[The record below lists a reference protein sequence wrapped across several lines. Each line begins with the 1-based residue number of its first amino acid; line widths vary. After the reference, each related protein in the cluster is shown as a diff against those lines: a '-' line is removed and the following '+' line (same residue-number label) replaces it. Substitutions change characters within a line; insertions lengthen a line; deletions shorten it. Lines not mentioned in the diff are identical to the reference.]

1 MTTEVDVVVAGGGV
15 AGSTAAAAF
24 AALGWSVLVVE
35 PGQHDERR
43 LAGELIHPVGV
54 AGLATLGLLSPAFAS
69 AARLDGFVVFPEASL
84 SGCIQLPYQRV
95 GTEPPV
101 ALALDHATICHS
113 LLATV
118 SALPGITVARGW
130 RVTGLADTAAQP
142 IVQMR
147 KAGAIDR
154 VRCRLVV
161 AADGASSPVRS
172 YAGVTHRRTRTAV
185 LTGYLV
191 DRDALPLPA
200 HGHIF
205 TAAGGPVL
213 AYAIDNERAR
223 VLFNRPLSH
232 RGALVDTAVNTA
244 GLTARL
250 RARVE
255 TAEAA
260 GTRRR
265 FVSSDVAVAAVARD
279 HVALVGDAAGTCHP
293 ISASGMTMG
302 IDDAMRLARALGD
315 CDGDVAAGLA
325 RYAAERRSR
334 QRARILLAAF
344 LHDSLGGIGP
354 EMGMLRAAMHHYWSG
369 SPRARTASMALLAM
383 DDVHSG
389 SILLEFLRILAC
401 GFLASR
407 NRPLDL
413 LRDAVLTARLSRPM
427 MLHLLGA
434 MRVQ

>member
-1 MTTEVDVVVAGGGV
+1 MTMEVDVVVAGGGV
-15 AGSTAAAAF
+15 AGSAAAAAF
-24 AALGWSVLVVE
+24 ATLGWSVLVVE

-43 LAGELIHPVGV
+43 LAGELIHPAGV
-54 AGLATLGLLSPAFAS
+54 AGLARLSLLSRAFAP
-69 AARLDGFVVFPEASL
+69 AARLDGFVVFPEAGL
-84 SGCIQLPYQRV
+84 SGCIQLPYQRR
-95 GTEPPV
+95 GSEPAV
-101 ALALDHATICHS
+101 ALALDHATICRS

-142 IVQMR
+142 IVRMR
-147 KAGAIDR
+147 RAGVTET

-172 YAGVTHRRTRTAV
+172 YAGIEHRRTRTAV

-232 RGALVDTAVNTA
+232 RGALVDAAVNTA

-250 RARVE
+250 RASVE
-255 TAEAA
+255 MAMAA
-260 GTRRR
+260 GTRHR
-265 FVSSDVAVAAVARD
+265 FVSSDVAVAAVAHN

-302 IDDAMRLARALGD
+302 IDDALRLAQALHD
-315 CDGDVAAGLA
+315 RDGDVTAGLA

-344 LHDSLGGIGP
+344 LHDALGGTGP
-354 EMGMLRAAMHHYWSG
+354 EMGMLRAAMHRYWSG
-369 SPRARTASMALLAM
+369 SARARAASMALLAM
-383 DDVHSG
+383 DDLHTG

-401 GFLASR
+401 GFPVSR
-407 NRPLDL
+407 NRPRHL

>member
-1 MTTEVDVVVAGGGV
+1 VTMEVDVVVAGGGV
-15 AGSTAAAAF
+15 AGSAAAAAL

-43 LAGELIHPVGV
+43 LAGELIHPAGV
-54 AGLATLGLLSPAFAS
+54 AGLAKLGLLSPAFTS
-69 AARLDGFVVFPEASL
+69 AARLDGFVVFPEASV
-84 SGCIQLPYQRV
+84 SGCIQLPYQRH
-95 GTEPPV
+95 GPEPTA
-101 ALALDHATICHS
+101 ALALNHATICHS

-130 RVTGLADTAAQP
+130 RVTGLADTATQP

-147 KAGAIDR
+147 RGTVTDT
-154 VRCRLVV
+154 VRCRLIV
-161 AADGASSPVRS
+161 AADGASSPVRG
-172 YAGVTHRRTRTAV
+172 YAGIGYQRTRTAV

-213 AYAIDNERAR
+213 AYAIDHERAR

-232 RGALVDTAVNTA
+232 RGAFVDTAVNTG

-260 GTRRR
+260 RTRRR
-265 FVSSDVAVAAVARD
+265 FVSSDVAVATVARD
-279 HVALVGDAAGTCHP
+279 HVVLVGDAAGTCHP

-302 IDDAMRLARALGD
+302 IDDAMRLAAALRD
-315 CDGDVAAGLA
+315 CDGNVVAGLA

-344 LHDSLGGIGP
+344 LHDALGGTGP
-354 EMGMLRAAMHHYWSG
+354 EMGMLRAAMHRYWSG
-369 SPRARTASMALLAM
+369 SARARAASMALLAM
-383 DDVHSG
+383 DDLHTG

-401 GFLASR
+401 GLFGLR
-407 NRPLDL
+407 DRPLHL

>member
-1 MTTEVDVVVAGGGV
+1 VTMEVDVVVAGGGV
-15 AGSTAAAAF
+15 AGSAAAAAL

-43 LAGELIHPVGV
+43 LAGELIHPAGV
-54 AGLATLGLLSPAFAS
+54 ASLARLGLLSPAFAS
-69 AARLDGFVVFPEASL
+69 AARLDGFVVFPEASV
-84 SGCIQLPYQRV
+84 SGCIQLPYQRH
-95 GTEPPV
+95 GPEPTT
-101 ALALDHATICHS
+101 ALALNHATICHS

-130 RVTGLADTAAQP
+130 RVTGLADTATQP

-147 KAGAIDR
+147 RGTVTDT
-154 VRCRLVV
+154 VRCRLIV
-161 AADGASSPVRS
+161 AADGASSPVRG
-172 YAGVTHRRTRTAV
+172 YAGIGYQRTRTAV

-232 RGALVDTAVNTA
+232 RGAFVDTAVNTG

-260 GTRRR
+260 RTRRR
-265 FVSSDVAVAAVARD
+265 FVSSDVAVATVARD
-279 HVALVGDAAGTCHP
+279 HVVLVGDAAGTCHP

-302 IDDAMRLARALGD
+302 IDDAMRLAAALRD
-315 CDGDVAAGLA
+315 CDGNVVAGLA

-344 LHDSLGGIGP
+344 LHDALGGTGP
-354 EMGMLRAAMHHYWSG
+354 EMGMLRAAMHRYWSG
-369 SPRARTASMALLAM
+369 SARARAASMALLAM
-383 DDVHSG
+383 DDLHTG

-401 GFLASR
+401 GLFGLR
-407 NRPLDL
+407 DRPLHL